1 MKALTR
7 DFRGPCKSL
16 ASLREEGTE
25 TVVFIDRQRM
35 TRECIG
41 ERLAGYL
48 PEWLVL
54 PISGPEELGEQQSP
68 FRASVMILN
77 VHHLGMASSEVAED
91 LKDIEVLAPGRPIII
106 MSERSDP
113 SEVTLAFKHGVR
125 GYISASMAIAEAVGA
140 IRLVAAGGT
149 YVPAIALDNLIT
161 AQPEAAP
168 SSAAEGDGG
177 AAGGVFSPRELHVLG
192 TLQQG
197 KPNKVIAYEL
207 GLAESTVK
215 VHIRHIMKKLN
226 ARNRTQVVLMTR
238 ALPNTKLSARGTP
251 KPIKRRLLGL
261 PLGDP

>member
-1 MKALTR
+1 
-7 DFRGPCKSL
+7 
-16 ASLREEGTE
+16 
-25 TVVFIDRQRM
+25 
-35 TRECIG
+35 
-41 ERLAGYL
+41 
-48 PEWLVL
+48 
-54 PISGPEELGEQQSP
+54 
-68 FRASVMILN
+68 MILN
-77 VHHLGMASSEVAED
+77 VRHLGMASSEVAED

-106 MSERSDP
+106 MSERSDA
-113 SEVTLAFKHGVR
+113 SEVTLAFKHQGPWLHLR
-125 GYISASMAIAEAVGA
+125 QHGSAEAVGA

-177 AAGGVFSPRELHVLG
+177 AAGGVFSPRELQVLG

-226 ARNRTQVVLMTR
+226 ACNRTQVSYDKG
-238 ALPNTKLSARGTP
+238 PN
-251 KPIKRRLLGL
+251 
-261 PLGDP
+261 